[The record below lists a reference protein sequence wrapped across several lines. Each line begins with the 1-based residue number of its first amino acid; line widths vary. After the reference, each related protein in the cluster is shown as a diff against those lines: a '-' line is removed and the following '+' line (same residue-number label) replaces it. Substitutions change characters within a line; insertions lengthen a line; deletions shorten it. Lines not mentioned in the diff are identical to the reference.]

1 MTTTTGLGPSPC
13 AGFSCLTLER
23 VSCSPRPDWGLKDVP
38 HEVGGRLVTVHRTD
52 AVHSPSQACRTLPLS
67 RLRFF
72 SAKVKL
78 TPLPFSPC
86 PQLHIYLPS
95 LDVYKRG
102 GDYLRRGEERQELRP
117 AFSQPFRP
125 PSPARTVPLCTWPQN
140 FYYAFKYFQKLYLWH
155 IVKINDLK

>member
-13 AGFSCLTLER
+13 AGFSCLTPEK
-23 VSCSPRPDWGLKDVP
+23 VPCSPRPDWGLKDVP

-67 RLRFF
+67 RLHFF

-102 GDYLRRGEERQELRP
+102 GELLTPGGGEAGARASVLS
-117 AFSQPFRP
+117 AFSSTLPCKNCASVYVATEFL
-125 PSPARTVPLCTWPQN
+125 LC
-140 FYYAFKYFQKLYLWH
+140 F
-155 IVKINDLK
+155 